1 MKKTLLSILLSL
13 SCIITYGQI
22 TVTHMDMM
30 FVGDEYFLGKDD
42 NPAIILGTSGANKI
56 WNFSFLNAI
65 DQDTVSIVSPSG
77 SLIPGLFSITTL
89 TWKLGN
95 MF

>member
-1 MKKTLLSILLSL
+1 M
-13 SCIITYGQI
+13 QI
-22 TVTHMDMM
+22 EYFRIVPERIFVM
-30 FVGDEYFLGKDD
+30 FVFLPFK
-42 NPAIILGTSGANKI
+42 SR
-56 WNFSFLNAI
+56 SF
-65 DQDTVSIVSPSG
+65 SIVSPSG